1 MGRNNFGNSAPPPH
15 ASWACWVSPQ
25 PSKVYHSL
33 TLNTPRCSRLL
44 LLRHSCCLCSK
55 FRLSGGTVLPAFF
68 TCHLSSYSC
77 GSQAVVR
84 KTTHNPPPL
93 PRQWWPHSCSS
104 TPAESLTCAPCKT
117 SKGRSYKAAGKG
129 CHVGPPASRWRLSTS
144 PPTPSVATMQK
155 ALKWNLVFPSQIGLC
170 QAVVDGLL
178 YSTEKLLRLAL
189 LFCKAVVHA
198 SLLSVSSSSSK
209 PERVCVATPLF
220 QLLTRQRRAQHWGTR
235 ISVLRG
241 IPP

>member
-84 KTTHNPPPL
+84 KTTHNPPPHSPISDDLTVAAPL
-93 PRQWWPHSCSS
+93 PPKAWHVHHAKQARGGAIRRQGKDAMLVLLLQGGAFPPPHPHPQLPQCRKPWNETSSSQARLVCVRQWLTGCYTAQRSSC
-104 TPAESLTCAPCKT
+104 
-117 SKGRSYKAAGKG
+117 
-129 CHVGPPASRWRLSTS
+129 
-144 PPTPSVATMQK
+144 
-155 ALKWNLVFPSQIGLC
+155 ALHF
-170 QAVVDGLL
+170 
-178 YSTEKLLRLAL
+178 YSAKLL
-189 LFCKAVVHA
+189 CM
-198 SLLSVSSSSSK
+198 LLSYPSLVRHPNPS
-209 PERVCVATPLF
+209 AY
-220 QLLTRQRRAQHWGTR
+220 A
-235 ISVLRG
+235 
-241 IPP
+241 